1 MSLREEERTEAVVF
15 KFCNNRYT
23 LQSEQMAAELA
34 RQLGIPGPESKVLLK
49 QHDGA
54 EWQQLALEAAKVCGS
69 LAEMLQK
76 KVSMLLLQYIGGRH
90 LAAEEQA
97 FSRLSDSCKAL
108 GRLFTLDL
116 MLGNSDRL
124 PVQPLA
130 AELANIMH
138 FIFFCFLKKK

>member
-1 MSLREEERTEAVVF
+1 MVF

-34 RQLGIPGPESKVLLK
+34 RQLGVPGPESKIMLK
-49 QHDGA
+49 HHDGA
-54 EWQQLALEAAKVCGS
+54 EWQQLALEAAKVCPS
-69 LAEMLQK
+69 LAEMLEK

-97 FSRLSDSCKAL
+97 FLKLSEATKAS

-124 PVQPLA
+124 PVKPLGGA
-130 AELANIMH
+130 
-138 FIFFCFLKKK
+138 